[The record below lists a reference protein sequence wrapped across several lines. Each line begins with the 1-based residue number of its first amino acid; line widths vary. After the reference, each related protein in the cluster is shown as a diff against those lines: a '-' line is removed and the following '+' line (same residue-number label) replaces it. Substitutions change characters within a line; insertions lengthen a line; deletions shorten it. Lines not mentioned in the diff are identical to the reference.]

1 MMCFYEVISS
11 SLLGNIISLAG
22 FGITIYQLLKS
33 KSQIE
38 ETSIAVNRA
47 VQRIE
52 SNNIRE
58 ILDDIQNQQKNF
70 IDFQRKINTNGIS
83 NNKLIAQINDIRK
96 DISRVLKRISIDYE
110 NLRMILENID
120 GNISDIESKIKE
132 NNIQNSDT
140 KDTELKFKVCITELQ
155 KIIKEHDVN

>member
-1 MMCFYEVISS
+1 MCFYEVISS

-58 ILDDIQNQQKNF
+58 ILDDIQNQQK
-70 IDFQRKINTNGIS
+70 
-83 NNKLIAQINDIRK
+83 
-96 DISRVLKRISIDYE
+96 
-110 NLRMILENID
+110 IL
-120 GNISDIESKIKE
+120 
-132 NNIQNSDT
+132 
-140 KDTELKFKVCITELQ
+140 
-155 KIIKEHDVN
+155 